1 MSTKDKAKKA
11 RRREAARKRKAK
23 NARPEATLQRT
34 KDVTLAEIAPP
45 ENEAC
50 DLAATK
56 KHVESKQNGTSD
68 PVAAQESSLP
78 AASHSNRLESAHASS
93 EQRQTPSAPMK
104 NLDTTSESTSIKSAG
119 GKPDFDLLPQNLA
132 RLATQ
137 GAKALAAFLE
147 PFEKGQASNQM
158 AEQVADAVRSFGR
171 VAEYWLGDP
180 SRTVQA
186 QKTLSSN
193 FLSLWA
199 HTLRRLSG
207 EAEAPIVPYN
217 PSDKR
222 YAAPQWRDS
231 AIFDFLR
238 QAHAITSDWAN
249 DLVARA
255 ETTDPE
261 VRAKAQFYLRQIT
274 SALSPSNFI
283 VTNPELLRETLASN
297 AENLVRGA
305 TFLTEDIAAG
315 HGTLKIR
322 QSDSSQFELG
332 VNMAATPGK
341 VIFRNELIE
350 LIQYEPATE
359 QVFKRPLL
367 IIPPWINKFYILDL
381 NPQKSFVRFAVEQ
394 GFTVFLVSWVNPDSR
409 HRDMGFDAYIRH
421 GIDAPLDVIETI
433 TGEHKIAALG
443 YCVGGTLL
451 AIALALLARRH
462 DARIDSVTFL
472 TTQTDFADAGDLKI
486 FISEPQ
492 IGAIEE
498 MMAESG
504 YLDGTKMATVFNM
517 LRPND
522 LIWSFVVNNYMR
534 GVPPLPFDLLTW
546 NSDSTRMTA
555 ANHSFYLRNC
565 YLDNKLAKGE
575 MVIEGEKL
583 DLAEVKVP
591 IYNLAAREDHI
602 APARSVY
609 AGAKLFGGEMRYV
622 LAGSGHIA
630 GVINP
635 ANSHKYQYWT
645 GPRPQGTLED
655 WLKAA
660 AEHNG
665 SWWPDWA
672 EWLAGQA
679 PEKVPART
687 PGSDKFPPLCD
698 APGDYVRVKS

>member
-1 MSTKDKAKKA
+1 M
-11 RRREAARKRKAK
+11 K
-23 NARPEATLQRT
+23 NAHA
-34 KDVTLAEIAPP
+34 AP
-45 ENEAC
+45 
-50 DLAATK
+50 
-56 KHVESKQNGTSD
+56 
-68 PVAAQESSLP
+68 
-78 AASHSNRLESAHASS
+78 
-93 EQRQTPSAPMK
+93 EQRQTPSAPVK
-104 NLDTTSESTSIKSAG
+104 NLDTTSESASTQSASTQSASA
-119 GKPDFDLLPQNLA
+119 PSASAQPNFDLLSQNLA

-137 GAKALAAFLE
+137 GAKALAAFFE
-147 PFEKGQASNQM
+147 PFEKGQASNEM
-158 AEQVADAVRSFGR
+158 AEQVVDAVQSFGR
-171 VAEYWLGDP
+171 VAEYWLADP
-180 SRTVQA
+180 SRTVEA
-186 QKTLSSN
+186 QTMLSSN

-207 EAEAPIVPYN
+207 EVEAPIVPHD

-249 DLVARA
+249 DLVTRA
-255 ETTDPE
+255 ETADPE
-261 VRAKAQFYLRQIT
+261 TRAKAQFYLRQIT

-283 VTNPELLRETLASN
+283 ATNPELLRETLASN
-297 AENLVRGA
+297 AENLVRGT

-315 HGTLKIR
+315 HGTLRIR

-341 VIFRNELIE
+341 VIFRNELME

-359 QVFKRPLL
+359 QVYKRPLL

-394 GFTVFLVSWVNPDSR
+394 GFTVFLVSWVNPDAR
-409 HRDMGFDAYIRH
+409 HKDMGFDAYIRQ
-421 GIDAPLDVIETI
+421 GIDAPLDVVEAI

-443 YCVGGTLL
+443 YCVGGTVL
-451 AIALALLARRH
+451 AIALALMARRH

-472 TTQTDFADAGDLKI
+472 TTQTDFTDAGDLKV
-486 FISEPQ
+486 FISEPL
-492 IGAIEE
+492 IGAVEKK
-498 MMAESG
+498 MAETG
-504 YLDGTKMATVFNM
+504 YLDGAKMANVFNM

-534 GVPPLPFDLLTW
+534 GRPPLPFDLLTW
-546 NSDSTRMTA
+546 NSDSTRMAA
-555 ANHSFYLRNC
+555 ANFSFYLRHC
-565 YLDNKLAKGE
+565 YLENNLAKGE

-591 IYNLAAREDHI
+591 IYNLATREDHI

-609 AGAKLFGGEMRYV
+609 TGAKLFGGEMRYV

-635 ANSHKYQYWT
+635 ANSGKYQYWT
-645 GPRPQGTLED
+645 GPQPQGTLED
-655 WLKAA
+655 WMTAA
-660 AEHNG
+660 AEHKG
-665 SWWPDWA
+665 SWWNDWA
-672 EWLAGQA
+672 AWLAGQA

-687 PGSDKFPPLCD
+687 PGNDKFPPLCD
-698 APGDYVRVKS
+698 APGDYVRVKN